1 MRVQLKNL
9 ICTTDFSELSNRA
22 VPYAVA
28 LTRELDSRL
37 YLYHVV
43 GLPATAIYGEILV
56 DLVEQQ
62 NKAMKI
68 AQEQLIDVIGKQ
80 QIDWQPLV
88 SLGHI
93 SDEITHMAAEKNADL
108 VIMATHG
115 RSGLKRL
122 VLGSVT
128 ERLIRTLPCPVLI
141 IPGADP
147 DAGVDVDQGLKF
159 KRILIGCDFSAV
171 SIRAFQYGL
180 SLAQEFQSEIHMV
193 HVIAPPVYRNF
204 DRYDNGPTEDISP
217 DLRNYLNEKM
227 EKMVPADARNW
238 CVPKTVLL
246 EGKPDEAL
254 IEYANANRIDMIV
267 LGVRGQGLV
276 EKVLVGSTTSRV
288 IRRAVCP
295 VLSVS
300 AGVQDA

>member
-28 LTRELDSRL
+28 LAKEFGSRL

-43 GLPATAIYGEILV
+43 GLPSAAMYGEILV
-56 DLVEQQ
+56 DLVDQQ
-62 NKAMKI
+62 NKAIDI
-68 AQEQLIDVIGKQ
+68 AQQQLIDVIGKQ

-93 SDEITHMAAEKNADL
+93 ADEITHMAAEKNADL

-122 VLGSVT
+122 VLGSVA
-128 ERLIRTLPCPVLI
+128 ERLIRTLPCPMLI
-141 IPGADP
+141 VPGAEP
-147 DAGVDVDQGLKF
+147 DAGVDAGQGLKF
-159 KRILIGCDFSAV
+159 KRILIGCDFSSV
-171 SIRAFQYGL
+171 STRAFQYGL
-180 SLAQEFQSEIHMV
+180 SFAQEFQSEIHMV

-204 DRYDNGPTEDISP
+204 DRYESGQHEVIPP

-227 EKMVPADARNW
+227 DKMVPADARNW

-246 EGKPDEAL
+246 EGKPDEEL
-254 IEYANANRIDMIV
+254 IGYANANHIDMIAM
-267 LGVRGQGLV
+267 GVRGQGLV
-276 EKVLVGSTTSRV
+276 EKLFVGSTTSRV